1 MAKNLNLIVCGAGGR
16 MGTAVVRAIQQS
28 AGMALVAAIDKPGS
42 PRLGKDAGEIS
53 AAGNLGIT
61 VSDKIEPYL
70 KPGTVIIDFTR
81 PEASL
86 TYIRAA
92 AKKAVPIVIGTTGF
106 DPRQIAEIKRLS
118 RRTPALLSANTSLG
132 VNVLVSLLGT
142 AAKMLGDD
150 YDVEIVE
157 AHHRF
162 KKDAPSGTALALGRA
177 ITGALSR
184 DLDKVGIHGRKGI
197 VGERSKKEIALL
209 SVRAGDIVGEHTV
222 IFGGIGERLEFI
234 HRAHSRDTF
243 AHGAIRAAQWLARQN
258 ARTVRDARRVAVI
271 KRPSS
276 HAQFFPSDHASCP
289 ISQTRKKVA
298 FCHPASRPFRR
309 VAFTHA
315 RHVQL

>member
-16 MGTAVVRAIQQS
+16 MGIAVVRAIQQS
-28 AGMALVAAIDKPGS
+28 AGTALVAAIDKPGS

-53 AAGNLGIT
+53 AAGNLGIS
-61 VSDKIEPYL
+61 VSEKIEPHL

-106 DPRQIAEIKRLS
+106 DPRQTAEIKRLS

-209 SVRAGDIVGEHTV
+209 SVRAGDIIGEHTV

-243 AHGAIRAAQWLARQN
+243 AHGAIRAARWLGRQKPGLYGMHDVL
-258 ARTVRDARRVAVI
+258 R
-271 KRPSS
+271 
-276 HAQFFPSDHASCP
+276 
-289 ISQTRKKVA
+289 
-298 FCHPASRPFRR
+298 
-309 VAFTHA
+309 
-315 RHVQL
+315 L